1 MITQNNSREVCR
13 FYKQGQVCKFGDN
26 CRFLHDDKPP
36 PKKKPIKAKNTENFK
51 PCHVPADILLLV
63 ENGSNQ
69 PHTKLSFQ
77 TQDVIVVTD
86 LFGKD
91 DDMTI
96 YNNLLKEMNETG
108 ISEDQ
113 LWKLWHGD
121 THLIADD
128 HLNYKD
134 KVPTFMMVINKLRDY
149 FNMDI
154 KATRFN
160 LFRGDSA
167 DWKPFHHDASAVN
180 PEKAKIQNFTVGVS
194 FGATREIAFED
205 AKNPERYRKVIS
217 VALPNSSTYAFT
229 RDININWKHGIP
241 QLPPNK
247 QKNMG
252 RISIIA
258 WGYLSQDEA
267 DAKSA
272 V

>member
-1 MITQNNSREVCR
+1 MITQNNSRELCR
-13 FYKQGQVCKFGDN
+13 YYKQGQYCKFGND
-26 CRFLHDDKPP
+26 CRFLHSDKPP
-36 PKKKPIKAKNTENFK
+36 VNKKPVKTKNTENFN
-51 PCHVPADILLLV
+51 PCHVPADIRLLV
-63 ENGSNQ
+63 ENSSNQ
-69 PHTKLSFQ
+69 AHTNLLLQ
-77 TQDVIVVTD
+77 TQDVIVITD
-86 LFGKD
+86 LFGKED
-91 DDMTI
+91 DLTI
-96 YNNLLKEMNETG
+96 YNNLIKEMNETG

-134 KVPTFMMVINKLRDY
+134 KVPTFMMIINKLRDY

-154 KATRFN
+154 KVTRFN
-160 LFRGDSA
+160 LFLNDQQ
-167 DWKPFHHDASAVN
+167 WKPFHHDASAIN

-194 FGATREIAFED
+194 FGTTRDIAFED
-205 AKNPERYRKVIS
+205 AKNPEKYRKVIS
-217 VALPNSSTYAFT
+217 VVLPNATTYAFT

-258 WGYLSQDEA
+258 WGYLPQAEA
-267 DAKSA
+267 NS
-272 V
+272 